1 MTPDTLL
8 FHYGEIATKS
18 GNRLFFE
25 RQLAKNIASVLAGQ
39 IEEVNILRGRI
50 LAKLRPT
57 ADLDEVRRLVRFI
70 FGLEYV
76 LVAKTVAPTRE
87 DIITTA
93 VAMMKTA
100 PEGTWKADTLR
111 SDKNF
116 PLNSMEMSSAIGEAV
131 INDSGRKVDVKNP
144 DIVCRIEI
152 LPTRAFVAVGEIRGS
167 GGLPTGTQ
175 ASVLM
180 LLSGG
185 IDSPVAVTQFQKRG
199 APVLGLHFHSYP
211 QTSRASLDK
220 VKDLGKVLAVAQKE
234 FTIFMVPF
242 IEIQKAVVKSAPPEL
257 RVILYRRSMFR
268 IAQAI
273 AKTYGIMALG
283 TGESLGQVASQTIEN
298 ISAVNDA
305 VTLPILRPLL
315 GANKDEI
322 IALAKKFG
330 TLEISNRPHE
340 DCCSLFSPEHPETRA
355 KIANVRLAE
364 EAITGLAELEIN
376 AINGLDKNVITC

>member
-1 MTPDTLL
+1 MVPDALL

-25 RQLAKNIASVLAGQ
+25 RQLARNIANVLAGQ
-39 IEEVNILRGRI
+39 VEEVNILRGRI
-50 LAKLRPT
+50 LAKLRSG
-57 ADLDEVRRLVRFI
+57 ADLDEVRRLVKFV

-76 LVAKTVAPTRE
+76 LVAKTVAPKKE
-87 DIITTA
+87 DIIAAA
-93 VAMMKTA
+93 VDLMRASPA
-100 PEGTWKADTLR
+100 GTWKADTLR

-116 PLNSMEMSSAIGEAV
+116 PLNSMEMSAAVGEAV

-152 LPTRAFVAVGEIRGS
+152 LPTRAFVAAGEIRGS

-175 ASVLM
+175 APVVA

-220 VKDLGKVLAVAQKE
+220 VKDLGQILALAQNE

-268 IAQAI
+268 IAQKI
-273 AKTYGIMALG
+273 AQTFGILALG

-298 ISAVNDA
+298 IAAVNDA
-305 VTLPILRPLL
+305 VTLPVLRPLL

-364 EAITGLAELEIN
+364 SAIEGLAELEDA
-376 AINGLDKNVITC
+376 AIRGLDKTVITC